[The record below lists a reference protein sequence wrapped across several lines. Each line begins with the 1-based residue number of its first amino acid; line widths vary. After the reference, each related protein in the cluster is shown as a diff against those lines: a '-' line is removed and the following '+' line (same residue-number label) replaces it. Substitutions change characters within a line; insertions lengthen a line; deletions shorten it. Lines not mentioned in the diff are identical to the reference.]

1 MDMQITNRTLADNV
15 AKEPFWKRLKNNS
28 KL

>member
-15 AKEPFWKRLKNNS
+15 AKEPFWKCLINKS